1 MSSKTLV
8 KKLVVLAG
16 ALTVL
21 GTGSVAFAD
30 ENGHF
35 YFYPRTLGMKADTA
49 KITLTPAPSRAS
61 PSDNVHGPFYFYPRA
76 LGMKD
81 DTAKIT
87 VTPAPV
93 RTWSLDD
100 LQKPFGYRLN

>member
-30 ENGHF
+30 EHGPF
-35 YFYPRTLGMKADTA
+35 YARALGIKYDAA
-49 KITLTPAPSRAS
+49 NITTTPAPSRAS
-61 PSDNVHGPFYFYPRA
+61 SSGDVNGPFYARA

>member
-30 ENGHF
+30 ENG
-35 YFYPRTLGMKADTA
+35 
-49 KITLTPAPSRAS
+49 
-61 PSDNVHGPFYFYPRA
+61 PFYFYPRA
-76 LGMKD
+76 LGMKIGR
-81 DTAKIT
+81 ASCRER
-87 VTPAPV
+87 V
-93 RTWSLDD
+93 
-100 LQKPFGYRLN
+100 

>member
-30 ENGHF
+30 EHGPF
-35 YFYPRTLGMKADTA
+35 YARALGIKYDAANITATPASSRASPSDDVYAPFYAHALGMKADTA
-49 KITLTPAPSRAS
+49 KITVAPASSHASTPNDP
-61 PSDNVHGPFYFYPRA
+61 H
-76 LGMKD
+76 
-81 DTAKIT
+81 
-87 VTPAPV
+87 
-93 RTWSLDD
+93 
-100 LQKPFGYRLN
+100 QPFGYQLN

>member
-30 ENGHF
+30 EHGPF
-35 YFYPRTLGMKADTA
+35 YAHALGMKSDTA
-49 KITLTPAPSRAS
+49 KITVTPAPSRAS
-61 PSDNVHGPFYFYPRA
+61 PSDDVHGPFYARA
-76 LGMKD
+76 LGMKSD
-81 DTAKIT
+81 LAKSTLTTASSHAS
-87 VTPAPV
+87 TPNDPH
-93 RTWSLDD
+93 
-100 LQKPFGYRLN
+100 KPFGYPAQLTRG